1 MTVSPSRWRLFA
13 NIGSSY
19 ANVALMAL
27 ITLLVV
33 PLYVRTLGPAQ
44 WGIVALC
51 MTLQGLLFSIDVA
64 LAPLML
70 REVARAALQGRQ
82 HDAYRRFRRLYVSC
96 AAILF
101 VLAQVLIS
109 VVQHLPAAS
118 TSRIPDDLALALRIV
133 LLQFAFQFA
142 NNAAVGYWYGL
153 EFQRMAN
160 LRLAVFILAK
170 HVAALLL
177 VTLFSP
183 TAIAYLVPFATIAA
197 CECVLNARKIGH
209 EHAATARPM
218 STVPL
223 AESWRRL
230 AGFAFATGIGVLTTQ
245 VDRLY
250 LSLNVPAAK
259 YGIYFLVSS
268 LMLSMF
274 SLQVPLHRAYLPRM
288 ATSEIPGPTVRSMRR
303 ASLALLALPCLV
315 LAVFPQTLLRWWLR
329 DATITVEAAGLLR
342 LMLIAVAMM
351 CVYAPSAT
359 QLFVQHRYRALA
371 LVNSFVL
378 IIQLAVLVCLTPRLG
393 MLAGGWAWLA
403 CGLVQLFA
411 AGLFWM
417 ESRHSTARLSP

>member
-1 MTVSPSRWRLFA
+1 MTVSPSRWRLLT

-33 PLYVRTLGPAQ
+33 PVYVRTLGSAQ

-51 MTLQGLLFSIDVA
+51 MTLQGLLFSVDVA

-70 REVARAALQGRQ
+70 REVARAAQQGRQ
-82 HDAYRRFRRLYVSC
+82 HDAYRRFRRLYVAC

-101 VLAQVLIS
+101 VAVQVLIS
-109 VVQHLPAAS
+109 VLQNLPADS
-118 TSRIPDDLALALRIV
+118 TARIPDGLALALRIV
-133 LLQFAFQFA
+133 LVQFAFQFA

-153 EFQRMAN
+153 ESQRMAN
-160 LRLAVFILAK
+160 LRLAAFILAK

-177 VTLFSP
+177 VTFFSP
-183 TAIAYLVPFATIAA
+183 TAIAYLAPFATLAA
-197 CECVLNARKIGH
+197 CECVLNARKIDH
-209 EHAATARPM
+209 EHATATRPM
-218 STVPL
+218 STAPL
-223 AESWRRL
+223 TEGWRSF
-230 AGFAFATGIGVLTTQ
+230 AAFALAAGIGVLTTQ
-245 VDRLY
+245 VDRIY
-250 LSLNVPAAK
+250 LSLNVPAAT

-268 LMLSMF
+268 LMLSLF

-288 ATSEIPGPTVRSMRR
+288 ATSEIPGPTVRNVRR
-303 ASLALLALPCLV
+303 ATIALLALPCLA

-329 DATITVEAAGLLR
+329 DATIAAEAAGLLR

-378 IIQLAVLVCLTPRLG
+378 IVQLAVLVYLTPRLG

-411 AGLFWM
+411 VGLLWM
-417 ESRHSTARLSP
+417 ETRPSTALASP